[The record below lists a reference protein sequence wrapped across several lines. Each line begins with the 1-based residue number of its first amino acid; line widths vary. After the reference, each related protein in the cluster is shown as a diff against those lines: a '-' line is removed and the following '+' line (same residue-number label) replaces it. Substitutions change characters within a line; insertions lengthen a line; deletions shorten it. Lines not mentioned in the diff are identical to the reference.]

1 MSYNACSTVS
11 ECAFSDSSPI
21 TPSILVP
28 VGLHVDINNGKLFRH
43 IMVLL
48 YLTHDEHNDKF
59 VDGATTFPLALPLK
73 NEEQAGIFCP
83 HASRL
88 VDKKIYHIMKD
99 AMTEDTAAI
108 ERSAVS
114 LFHKYLTHPGESTKQ
129 SGQNQ
134 PMCPED
140 MVQRQ

>member
-1 MSYNACSTVS
+1 
-11 ECAFSDSSPI
+11 
-21 TPSILVP
+21 
-28 VGLHVDINNGKLFRH
+28 
-43 IMVLL
+43 MVLL

-99 AMTEDTAAI
+99 IMTEDTVAI

-129 SGQNQ
+129 SGHVPRRHGAKATTQDQYRDTDYARKGENVYLLQ
-134 PMCPED
+134 LVRRWSRLPKILPG
-140 MVQRQ
+140 RGRNF